1 VAWSLLLESKIR
13 LFSYFLRSLILK
25 PIIDCFP
32 FYQQSIW
39 RFWFSVVITSS
50 LPFANSKSKWAKN
63 PVLKFGCFGCRLR
76 AWSKWES
83 TCRFSTCV
91 VRSVKGSSWSTNKG
105 YKEVIFL
112 SACSSRWVKEKK
124 ILGFK
129 TVPSGPLICFS
140 WQFKALLHI
149 FVPRYRLYRCSLSRP

>member
-1 VAWSLLLESKIR
+1 MAWALLRESKIR

-39 RFWFSVVITSS
+39 RFWFSVITSS
-50 LPFANSKSKWAKN
+50 CVLLTAKANERKTPYS
-63 PVLKFGCFGCRLR
+63 LFGCLGCRLR
-76 AWSKWES
+76 AWSKWET

-112 SACSSRWVKEKK
+112 SACSSRWVKKKK
-124 ILGFK
+124 ILGFLEK
-129 TVPSGPLICFS
+129 STLWTINLFLVTI
-140 WQFKALLHI
+140 QALLHI
-149 FVPRYRLYRCSLSRP
+149 G